1 MLRLFNIISCFL
13 CCQHTV
19 CSHHCDNINY
29 MKKMFVYAN
38 ISLPIL
44 AGSLL
49 YYVTSPQVMFVQNI
63 DRLLGVSLH
72 VGTENTF
79 VVNLRSYMP
88 DMLWAYALVFS
99 LMLVTGNKTA
109 DVWKMFVIAGMFST
123 IMEVLQVIGCVKG
136 TFDVM
141 DIIVEIIAELMAVFI
156 IKRHDDMRRKSYE
169 KNQEVHRGTAV
180 SDSICCNGDGKWI

>member
-1 MLRLFNIISCFL
+1 
-13 CCQHTV
+13 
-19 CSHHCDNINY
+19 
-29 MKKMFVYAN
+29 MKKIFIYAN

-44 AGSLL
+44 VGSLF
-49 YYVTSPQVMFVQNI
+49 YYVTSPQVIFAQNI
-63 DRLLGVSLH
+63 DSLLGVSLH

-109 DVWKMFVIAGMFST
+109 YVWKMFVIAGMFST
-123 IMEVLQVIGCVKG
+123 IMEVLQVI
-136 TFDVM
+136 
-141 DIIVEIIAELMAVFI
+141 VEIIAELMAVFI
-156 IKRHDDMRRKSYE
+156 IKRHDMRRKSYE

>member
-1 MLRLFNIISCFL
+1 
-13 CCQHTV
+13 
-19 CSHHCDNINY
+19 
-29 MKKMFVYAN
+29 MKNMFTYAN
-38 ISLPIL
+38 IFLPIL

-49 YYVTSPQVMFVQNI
+49 YYVISPEVIFVQSI

-79 VVNLRSYMP
+79 VLIMRSYMP

-109 DVWKMFVIAGMFST
+109 NVWKMLAIAGMFST
-123 IMEVLQVIGCVKG
+123 IMEVLQITGYVKG

-156 IKRHDDMRRKSYE
+156 IKRHDMRRKSYE
-169 KNQEVHRGTAV
+169 KNQKVHRGTGV
-180 SDSICCNGDGKWI
+180 SDSICCDGNGKRI

>member
-1 MLRLFNIISCFL
+1 
-13 CCQHTV
+13 
-19 CSHHCDNINY
+19 
-29 MKKMFVYAN
+29 MKKIFIYAN
-38 ISLPIL
+38 ISIPIL
-44 AGSLL
+44 AGSLF
-49 YYVTSPQVMFVQNI
+49 YYVTSPQVIFAQNI

-109 DVWKMFVIAGMFST
+109 YVWSMFST
-123 IMEVLQVIGCVKG
+123 IMEVLQVTGCVKG

-156 IKRHDDMRRKSYE
+156 IKRHDMRRKSYE

>member
-1 MLRLFNIISCFL
+1 
-13 CCQHTV
+13 
-19 CSHHCDNINY
+19 
-29 MKKMFVYAN
+29 MKKMFIYAN

-49 YYVTSPQVMFVQNI
+49 YYVTSPQVIFAQNI
-63 DRLLGVSLH
+63 DSLLGVSLH

-109 DVWKMFVIAGMFST
+109 YVWKMFVI
-123 IMEVLQVIGCVKG
+123 IMEVLQVTGCVKG

-156 IKRHDDMRRKSYE
+156 IKRHDMRRKSYE

-180 SDSICCNGDGKWI
+180 SDSICCNGDGKRF

>member
-1 MLRLFNIISCFL
+1 
-13 CCQHTV
+13 
-19 CSHHCDNINY
+19 
-29 MKKMFVYAN
+29 MKKKLIYAN
-38 ISLPIL
+38 ISIPIL

-72 VGTENTF
+72 VGMENTF

-123 IMEVLQVIGCVKG
+123 IMEVLQVTGCVKG

-156 IKRHDDMRRKSYE
+156 IKRHDMRRKSYE

-180 SDSICCNGDGKWI
+180 SDSICCNGDGKRF

>member
-1 MLRLFNIISCFL
+1 
-13 CCQHTV
+13 
-19 CSHHCDNINY
+19 
-29 MKKMFVYAN
+29 MKKIFIYAN

-44 AGSLL
+44 AGSLF
-49 YYVTSPQVMFVQNI
+49 YYVTSPQVIFVQNI

-109 DVWKMFVIAGMFST
+109 YVWKMFVIAGMFST
-123 IMEVLQVIGCVKG
+123 IMEVLQVTGCVNK
-136 TFDVM
+136 
-141 DIIVEIIAELMAVFI
+141 
-156 IKRHDDMRRKSYE
+156 
-169 KNQEVHRGTAV
+169 
-180 SDSICCNGDGKWI
+180 

>member
-1 MLRLFNIISCFL
+1 
-13 CCQHTV
+13 
-19 CSHHCDNINY
+19 
-29 MKKMFVYAN
+29 MKKYIVYAN
-38 ISLPIL
+38 ISIPIL

-49 YYVTSPQVMFVQNI
+49 YYVTSPQVIFVQNI

-109 DVWKMFVIAGMFST
+109 YVT
-123 IMEVLQVIGCVKG
+123 GCVKG

-156 IKRHDDMRRKSYE
+156 IKRHDMRRKSYE

>member
-1 MLRLFNIISCFL
+1 
-13 CCQHTV
+13 
-19 CSHHCDNINY
+19 
-29 MKKMFVYAN
+29 MKKIFIYAN

-44 AGSLL
+44 VGSLF
-49 YYVTSPQVMFVQNI
+49 YYVPSPQVIFAQNI
-63 DRLLGVSLH
+63 DGLLGVSLH

-109 DVWKMFVIAGMFST
+109 YVWKMFVIAGMFST
-123 IMEVLQVIGCVKG
+123 IMEVLQVTGCVKG

>member
-1 MLRLFNIISCFL
+1 
-13 CCQHTV
+13 
-19 CSHHCDNINY
+19 
-29 MKKMFVYAN
+29 MKKMFIYAN

-109 DVWKMFVIAGMFST
+109 DV
-123 IMEVLQVIGCVKG
+123 MENVCDSRHVFDNYGSPSGYRMCKG
-136 TFDVM
+136 N
-141 DIIVEIIAELMAVFI
+141 I
-156 IKRHDDMRRKSYE
+156 
-169 KNQEVHRGTAV
+169 
-180 SDSICCNGDGKWI
+180 

>member
-1 MLRLFNIISCFL
+1 
-13 CCQHTV
+13 
-19 CSHHCDNINY
+19 
-29 MKKMFVYAN
+29 MKKYIVYAN
-38 ISLPIL
+38 ISIPLL
-44 AGSLL
+44 AGSLF
-49 YYVTSPQVMFVQNI
+49 YYVTSPQVIFVQNI

-72 VGTENTF
+72 VGMENTF

-109 DVWKMFVIAGMFST
+109 YVWKMFVIAGMFST
-123 IMEVLQVIGCVKG
+123 IMEVLQVTRCVKG

-141 DIIVEIIAELMAVFI
+141 GIFI
-156 IKRHDDMRRKSYE
+156 IKRHDMRRKSYE

>member
-1 MLRLFNIISCFL
+1 
-13 CCQHTV
+13 
-19 CSHHCDNINY
+19 
-29 MKKMFVYAN
+29 MKKIFIYAN

-44 AGSLL
+44 VGSLF
-49 YYVTSPQVMFVQNI
+49 YYVTSPQVIFAQNI

-109 DVWKMFVIAGMFST
+109 YVWKMFVIAGMFST
-123 IMEVLQVIGCVKG
+123 IMEVLQVTGCVKG

-141 DIIVEIIAELMAVFI
+141 DIIVEII
-156 IKRHDDMRRKSYE
+156 IKRHDMRRKSYE

>member
-1 MLRLFNIISCFL
+1 
-13 CCQHTV
+13 
-19 CSHHCDNINY
+19 
-29 MKKMFVYAN
+29 
-38 ISLPIL
+38 
-44 AGSLL
+44 
-49 YYVTSPQVMFVQNI
+49 MFVQNI

-72 VGTENTF
+72 VGMENTF

-109 DVWKMFVIAGMFST
+109 YVWKMFVIAGMFST
-123 IMEVLQVIGCVKG
+123 IMEVLQVTGCVKG

-156 IKRHDDMRRKSYE
+156 IKRHDMRRKSY
-169 KNQEVHRGTAV
+169 KKIRKYIGVLLCLIVFAAMAMGSGSDTSVDNSNASGASDKTAQKV
-180 SDSICCNGDGKWI
+180 IMLSW

>member
-1 MLRLFNIISCFL
+1 
-13 CCQHTV
+13 
-19 CSHHCDNINY
+19 
-29 MKKMFVYAN
+29 MKKMFIYAN

-99 LMLVTGNKTA
+99 LMLVIGNKTA

>member
-1 MLRLFNIISCFL
+1 
-13 CCQHTV
+13 
-19 CSHHCDNINY
+19 
-29 MKKMFVYAN
+29 MKKIFIYAN

-44 AGSLL
+44 AGSLF
-49 YYVTSPQVMFVQNI
+49 YYVTSPQVIFVQNI

-72 VGTENTF
+72 VRMENTF

-109 DVWKMFVIAGMFST
+109 YVWKMFVIAGMFST
-123 IMEVLQVIGCVKG
+123 IMEVLQVTRCVKG

-156 IKRHDDMRRKSYE
+156 IKRHDMRRKSYE

>member
-1 MLRLFNIISCFL
+1 
-13 CCQHTV
+13 
-19 CSHHCDNINY
+19 
-29 MKKMFVYAN
+29 MKKIFIYAN

-49 YYVTSPQVMFVQNI
+49 YYVTSPQVIFVQNI

-109 DVWKMFVIAGMFST
+109 YVWKMFST
-123 IMEVLQVIGCVKG
+123 IMEVLQVTGCVKE

-156 IKRHDDMRRKSYE
+156 IKRHDMRRKSYE